1 MCKLLFMEKHYSRE
15 KKERKESSTKGRN
28 FATFWRIVEK
38 LKIPHRLRFRSS
50 RYASDTYFPS
60 RFPQL
65 WLYPEHLRSLQA
77 CYQTSPRFHDLFTLH
92 PLPTP
97 LYEFTP
103 GLAEFH
109 SNLQGGQSDFSP
121 RDRDR
126 ERESCILDSIMN
138 RIALSRS
145 SFNWIP
151 VWTMWHDYIT
161 IRREFVERLRRAE
174 GTKSNKSSNIVPL
187 PMDKFRPST
196 RWQRNPSVDGKR
208 NMETSSHW
216 TSNYRT

>member
-1 MCKLLFMEKHYSRE
+1 MQATRIFPPVSLNFDFIRNTFVPFRRVTKLHPD
-15 KKERKESSTKGRN
+15 STTCSHSIRC
-28 FATFWRIVEK
+28 
-38 LKIPHRLRFRSS
+38 LH
-50 RYASDTYFPS
+50 
-60 RFPQL
+60 
-65 WLYPEHLRSLQA
+65 
-77 CYQTSPRFHDLFTLH
+77 LFTNLH
-92 PLPTP
+92 P
-97 LYEFTP
+97 
-103 GLAEFH
+103 AEFH

-121 RDRDR
+121 RDR

-187 PMDKFRPST
+187 HMDKFRPST

>member
-1 MCKLLFMEKHYSRE
+1 MQATRIFPPVSLNFDFIRNTFVPFRRVTKLHPD
-15 KKERKESSTKGRN
+15 STTCSHSIRC
-28 FATFWRIVEK
+28 
-38 LKIPHRLRFRSS
+38 LH
-50 RYASDTYFPS
+50 
-60 RFPQL
+60 
-65 WLYPEHLRSLQA
+65 
-77 CYQTSPRFHDLFTLH
+77 LFTNLH
-92 PLPTP
+92 PAWPSFIRICRAVNPTSRQ
-97 LYEFTP
+97 E
-103 GLAEFH
+103 A
-109 SNLQGGQSDFSP
+109 
-121 RDRDR
+121 

-174 GTKSNKSSNIVPL
+174 GTKSNKSSNIVPV

>member
-1 MCKLLFMEKHYSRE
+1 MCNSEYRLDYYFPNLLCKLLFMEKHYSRE

-121 RDRDR
+121 RDRER
-126 ERESCILDSIMN
+126 ERAVYSTQLWIVSRFHD
-138 RIALSRS
+138 RALIGS
-145 SFNWIP
+145 P
-151 VWTMWHDYIT
+151 CEQCDTIT
-161 IRREFVERLRRAE
+161 
-174 GTKSNKSSNIVPL
+174 
-187 PMDKFRPST
+187 
-196 RWQRNPSVDGKR
+196 
-208 NMETSSHW
+208 
-216 TSNYRT
+216 